1 MFIYRKSRS
10 ILWSKLTFYE
20 YICFIWG
27 QGVTNQ
33 INKYYYFIIH
43 FPDCTINRCL
53 GIIHTYSVQPLG
65 RRSLQVFR
73 SKIKTIFLSISVIIL
88 AASLISY
95 PQESFEAS
103 IRGLNMWW
111 EVVFPSLL
119 PFFIVSEMLIGFG
132 VVKFI
137 GVMLEPLMRP
147 LFKVPGVGGFVWAM
161 GMASGFPAG
170 AKFTARLRQEG
181 QLTRIEAERLVSF
194 TNSSNPLFIFGA
206 VSVGFFYNPHLGVVL
221 ALAHYL
227 GNICVGLIMRFHGN
241 ESPEEKE
248 KETTKSSF
256 KLRSALSALHQ
267 TRLKDK
273 RPIGKLLGDAV
284 SSSIQ
289 TLLMVGG
296 FIILFSVI
304 NKLLYHLHITAAL
317 AKGFDL
323 VLKSLSFSEM
333 LSIPFISGLFEITL
347 GSQLTSQVQE
357 ATLLQQA
364 MLTSFILAFSGFSVQ
379 AQVASILAQTDI
391 RFQPFFFA
399 RIIHGLF
406 ASLFALLLW
415 KPIYVRFYGT
425 EQPSN
430 AIPVSFFEEGTWLH
444 TYYHKLIE
452 AGPLITIFSLAIYV
466 MLLYL
471 RMRKSIH

>member
-1 MFIYRKSRS
+1 MLPI
-10 ILWSKLTFYE
+10 
-20 YICFIWG
+20 
-27 QGVTNQ
+27 
-33 INKYYYFIIH
+33 
-43 FPDCTINRCL
+43 
-53 GIIHTYSVQPLG
+53 PLEG
-65 RRSLQVFR
+65 GSSLFR
-73 SKIKTIFLSISVIIL
+73 SKVKTLFLSISVTIL
-88 AASLISY
+88 AISLISY
-95 PQESFEAS
+95 PQESFDAS

-111 EVVFPSLL
+111 EIVFPSLL

-137 GVMLEPLMRP
+137 GVLLEPLMRP

-181 QLTRIEAERLVSF
+181 QLTQIEAERLVSF

-206 VSVGFFYNPHLGVVL
+206 VSVGFFYNAHLGVVL

-227 GNICVGLIMRFHGN
+227 GNICVGIIMRFYGK
-241 ESPEEKE
+241 ESPEETDE
-248 KETTKSSF
+248 RNETASKRKDTSKI
-256 KLRSALSALHQ
+256 RSALSALHQ

-284 SSSIQ
+284 NSSIQ

-317 AKGFDL
+317 AKAIE
-323 VLKSLSFSEM
+323 VLLSSLSFPDM
-333 LSIPFISGLFEITL
+333 LSIPFIAGLFEITS
-347 GSQLTSQVQE
+347 GSQLTSQVQD
-357 ATLLQQA
+357 ATLLQKA
-364 MLTSFILAFSGFSVQ
+364 IITSFILAFSGFSVQ

-399 RIIHGLF
+399 RIIHGIFAGLF
-406 ASLFALLLW
+406 TLILW
-415 KPIYVRFYGT
+415 KPIYIRFGSN

-430 AIPVSFFEEGTWLH
+430 ALPVGFFGEGTLGH
-444 TYYHKLIE
+444 HFYQQLIE
-452 AGPLITIFSLAIYV
+452 VGPIITIFSLFLYV
-466 MLLYL
+466 FILFTRLKQ
-471 RMRKSIH
+471 KS

>member
-1 MFIYRKSRS
+1 M
-10 ILWSKLTFYE
+10 L
-20 YICFIWG
+20 
-27 QGVTNQ
+27 
-33 INKYYYFIIH
+33 
-43 FPDCTINRCL
+43 
-53 GIIHTYSVQPLG
+53 
-65 RRSLQVFR
+65 R
-73 SKIKTIFLSISVIIL
+73 SKFKTLLLATSVTIM
-88 AASLISY
+88 ASSLISF

-111 EVVFPSLL
+111 EIVFPSLL

-137 GVMLEPLMRP
+137 GVLLEPLMRP

-161 GMASGFPAG
+161 GMASGYPSG

-181 QLTRIEAERLVSF
+181 QLTRIESERLVSF

-206 VSVGFFYNPHLGVVL
+206 VSVGFFNNAHLGILL
-221 ALAHYL
+221 ALSHYL
-227 GNICVGLIMRFHGN
+227 GNICVGLIMRFYGREGSN
-241 ESPEEKE
+241 KRNDPK
-248 KETTKSSF
+248 TKF
-256 KLRSALSALHQ
+256 KMRSALSALHQ
-267 TRLKDK
+267 TRIKDN

-284 SSSIQ
+284 TSSIQ
-289 TLLMVGG
+289 TLLMIGG

-304 NKLLYHLHITAAL
+304 NKLLYHLHITALL
-317 AKGFDL
+317 AKGVEFI
-323 VLKSLSFSEM
+323 LSALHLPQI

-347 GSQLTSQVQE
+347 GSQMTSQVQD

-364 MLTSFILAFSGFSVQ
+364 MITSFILAFSGFSVQ

-399 RIIHGLF
+399 RILHGFF

-415 KPIYVRFYGT
+415 KPVYLHLRSS

-430 AIPVSFFEEGTWLH
+430 ALPVSFFDQAAHMSTF
-444 TYYHKLIE
+444 YQKMI
-452 AGPLITIFSLAIYV
+452 AIGPIFTISALAIY
-466 MLLYL
+466 LLIL
-471 RMRKSIH
+471 TKRLKS